1 MKLETKAQISHL
13 TLLLLTFVAFVF
25 VLGVLVLV
33 LCTGLQINP
42 FRETTT
48 SFLIASFMG
57 LIGIAGIMV
66 LVNVAMNLSL
76 IADAKIVDLKI
87 ERRSGVIKK
96 WLITFSGIAGLL
108 VAIIFAG
115 TYFSKEKFLSVVENQ
130 ADEVLK
136 ENESMLTEVDSLL
149 ASGKPADFKRI
160 TEIIGF
166 LKNQRRNLPELTL
179 IYSKNTL
186 DKPAIYKIEN
196 YFSGDVAK
204 NEYNPQYY
212 PCDPNLDC
220 EYLKTFF
227 AGKNVERLKKYT
239 LRDDEF
245 YIYIPVIKGH
255 SRFMLIFDRRNSYGK
270 LGSS

>member
-136 ENESMLTEVDSLL
+136 ENESMLTEIDTRLTS
-149 ASGKPADFKRI
+149 AKPADFKRL

-166 LKNQRRNLPELTL
+166 LENQRRNLPQLTL
-179 IYSKNTL
+179 IYSK
-186 DKPAIYKIEN
+186 DIVGKPAIYRVDN
-196 YFSGDVAK
+196 YFYGNLEK
-204 NEYNPQYY
+204 NEYTPQYY
-212 PCDPNLDC
+212 ACEPNIDCD
-220 EYLKTFF
+220 YLKKFF
-227 AGKNVERLKKYT
+227 AGDTAELLKKYT

-245 YIYIPVIKGH
+245 YIYVPVIKGH
-255 SRFMLIFDRRNSYGK
+255 MRFMLMFDRRNSYGK